1 MDEYRQLFQFLQLPK
16 VAADIAARNVSLPI
30 YTESPFDTYGFVP
43 ALLPLWSGEVP
54 SYTGYWRHWFGSRQM
69 TLVEVIVENKRR
81 TQEIARTFDQLARE
95 LVLSAIDGTEE
106 LTLEIRTFGTQLD
119 IGTAEL
125 RQIEQL
131 WREWGDEKTG
141 LLSLPS
147 FSSAVPLVCLSEGEA
162 YTGDFPHD
170 GMMLNEETLRNV
182 CTTETSRELHQHIAT
197 LPFAPPWFVT
207 TEQSPVFNQ
216 LLSEKDY
223 LGAWMS
229 LNSNGWKFL
238 EAKEALRQLAQKT
251 NVPGL
256 DLLAQVW
263 AAVPHEK
270 NGINPQ
276 SASY

>member
-1 MDEYRQLFQFLQLPK
+1 MDEYRRLFRFLQLPK
-16 VAADIAARNVSLPI
+16 TAVDIAARNIPLPI

-43 ALLPLWSGEVP
+43 ALLPLWSGESP
-54 SYTGYWRHWFGSRQM
+54 SYTGYWKHWFGSRQM

-81 TQEIARTFDQLARE
+81 TQEIARTFDQLTRE

-106 LTLEIRTFGTQLD
+106 LTTEIRIFGTHSD

-125 RQIEQL
+125 RQIEQI
-131 WREWGDEKTG
+131 WQEWGNERTG
-141 LLSLPS
+141 LISLPT
-147 FSSAVPLVCLSEGEA
+147 FVSAVPLVCLSEGEA

-170 GMMLNEETLRNV
+170 GMMLNEEALRNM

-197 LPFAPPWFVT
+197 LPFAPPWFTT
-207 TEQSPVFNQ
+207 TEQATVFNR

-238 EAKEALRQLAQKT
+238 EAKEALKQLAQEA

-256 DLLAQVW
+256 DLLTQAW
-263 AAVPHEK
+263 TAVPHER
-270 NGINPQ
+270 NGISPQ
-276 SASY
+276 NASY